1 MLLIGNPSGKSFSSG
16 IFSGIS
22 HSASCHTQRYVPA
35 LLLGDAG
42 APAAGSVCPQA
53 PAVGISPPEAV
64 TWLWFGRR
72 GAGVGRAA
80 HRCTTDACA
89 SGEEKDFPPDSLSH
103 ESLY

>member
-1 MLLIGNPSGKSFSSG
+1 MLLIGNPPGKSFSSD

-42 APAAGSVCPQA
+42 APAAGSVRRLQLWASALPR
-53 PAVGISPPEAV
+53 PSPGHGSGGEV
-64 TWLWFGRR
+64 LGLTEQHI
-72 GAGVGRAA
+72 GAS
-80 HRCTTDACA
+80 TDACA
-89 SGEEKDFPPDSLSH
+89 SGEEKDIPPDSLSN